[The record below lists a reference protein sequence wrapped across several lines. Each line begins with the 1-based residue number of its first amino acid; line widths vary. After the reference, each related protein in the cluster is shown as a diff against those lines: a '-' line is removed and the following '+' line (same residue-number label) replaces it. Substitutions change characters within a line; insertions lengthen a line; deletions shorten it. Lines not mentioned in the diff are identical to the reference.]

1 MISEDSIKVVNQC
14 GNISNEY
21 EIKYLEKMLDNNLE
35 MISGNK
41 ADESRISN
49 IKIKEDYIITIST
62 NISKKVL
69 ETNASSDKNVNIIGF
84 DIKIIKLNLNTDKK
98 DEDKKEININIPLKE
113 TKVVAN
119 NNLIYKYFFYDF
131 IKINENISYLHI
143 YIFGQLHIYKI
154 YLKENQLKYNKIELK
169 KFNEKTKVLYL
180 GECYKSVE
188 NIL

>member
-84 DIKIIKLNLNTDKK
+84 DIKIIK
-98 DEDKKEININIPLKE
+98 
-113 TKVVAN
+113 
-119 NNLIYKYFFYDF
+119 
-131 IKINENISYLHI
+131 
-143 YIFGQLHIYKI
+143 
-154 YLKENQLKYNKIELK
+154 
-169 KFNEKTKVLYL
+169 
-180 GECYKSVE
+180 
-188 NIL
+188 